1 MKDHGQL
8 FEDKKAYEIK
18 QEEEVKEQEPVLKN
32 GVINQEELA
41 NQAEENKV
49 EEPVEIP
56 EEKQYQF
63 EKKSAKK
70 GKGKKVPNYVLKNKR
85 KKMRKQVVA
94 DMLSAVDMKL
104 NATFEAWDNKK
115 ADEDFNYPITEALEL
130 EHEEITETIVK
141 HHTFKKDEVITQTV
155 VVDKEQ
161 KVTEKRA
168 AAKKLALCID
178 DLDKSKV
185 MARSAVDINDKKLM
199 DYRTFEEFSEFAPL
213 LGKDERLSKL
223 CSTYGNAKKHY
234 KTNVDGHNEENADK
248 IYRQEVCPVLDVLTD
263 TIMKIDATSFKLGSD
278 AELAK
283 NATELESMARALG
296 AYTEILQ
303 KEPKYRDYLFSKKY
317 KDTNETWGDKVL
329 KQMDRLS
336 AVSEYYRLRRLV
348 IEDEYYQEHA
358 NEEIPLEEKKG
369 DTIALK
375 RLKKNMR
382 ASVMAAGN
390 LTRVFKTLDLPN
402 PVYKDYDMAGILT
415 KYHYQN
421 EETDEAKRKKVAEK
435 HFQAIASSNQYI
447 RNMENERYLQPPLW
461 MQNCLTLD
469 PEEIKKKGNNK
480 DAGWAGGSSLT
491 DIALVDNYV
500 KKKGKT
506 NLYNKIDEMRKKKSK
521 GEWGGPPNFI
531 GGDKLLQDITISDNW
546 DRMMKTYASEQSYR
560 RTDEEIL
567 EMMDILSIQKD
578 EKKWKKI
585 KEDPEAVAFY
595 ESAYKEMLMKN
606 ISILLSS
613 TLRVDQ
619 TIGVK
624 FLTLHTID
632 LVQQLTP
639 ELRSAIMNTSII
651 TNITGGNNMELIDEL
666 FKNNN
671 KDGKYFYDPESLRDV
686 NAMGTK
692 NFRLGIIGT
701 TYSNIIFEMSGEEE
715 EVDFFKKAN
724 EALFGSRD
732 YYSMVILPEYDANR
746 QQAEKEGFDRSGRK
760 VVSWYL
766 IHHPEFMTEE
776 KLNLKVDGKYI
787 FQKESA
793 DSYRNY
799 LNANE
804 GEYRNII
811 LKKKVDIPSA
821 EELEKYEKSLKD
833 RKLFAMRIDRP
844 DDPEPDKD
852 VKISGTNLTV
862 KQRQISENR
871 KKDPYGVNL
880 VKNAMDE
887 MVVKDAEGNVV
898 INENGSLKMKESF
911 EHL

>member
-1 MKDHGQL
+1 MKQHDL
-8 FEDKKAYEIK
+8 LSEEKKKYEIK
-18 QEEEVKEQEPVLKN
+18 HDEEVKEQEPVFN
-32 GVINQEELA
+32 TGVVYQED
-41 NQAEENKV
+41 QAEENKI

-56 EEKQYQF
+56 EEMQYQF
-63 EKKSAKK
+63 EKKKSKK

-85 KKMRKQVVA
+85 KKLRKQAVD
-94 DMLSAVDMKL
+94 DMLSAVDQKL
-104 NATFEAWDNKK
+104 NATFEAWDKK
-115 ADEDFNYPITEALEL
+115 EADKEFYYPTTEALEL
-130 EHEEITETIVK
+130 EHEEITETVVK

-168 AAKKLALCID
+168 AAKRLALCID
-178 DLDKSKV
+178 DLDKQKV
-185 MARSAVDINDKKLM
+185 MARANVDINDKKLM

-213 LGKDERLSKL
+213 LGREGSLSKL
-223 CSTYGNAKKHY
+223 CSSYGKAKKNY
-234 KTNVDGHNEENADK
+234 KKNMDSHNEENANK
-248 IYRQEVCPVLDVLTD
+248 IYRQEVCPTLDVLTD
-263 TIMKIDATSFKLGSD
+263 TIMKIDATSFKLESD

-283 NATELESMARALG
+283 NASELEAMARALS

-358 NEEIPLEEKKG
+358 NEEIPLEEQKG

-390 LTRVFKTLDLPN
+390 LTRIFKTLDIPN

-415 KYHYQN
+415 KTHYQN
-421 EETDEAKRKKVAEK
+421 EEKDETERKKVAER
-435 HFQAIASSNQYI
+435 HFQDIASSNQYI

-461 MQNCLTLD
+461 MQNVLTLD

-480 DAGWAGGSSLT
+480 DAGWVGGTSFT
-491 DIALVDNYV
+491 DTIMVDNYL

-506 NLYNKIDEMRKKKSK
+506 NLFNKIDEMRKKKTG
-521 GEWGGPPNFI
+521 GEWGNSPNFI
-531 GGDKLLQDITISDNW
+531 GGDKLLKDITISDNW
-546 DRMMKTYASEQSYR
+546 DRMMRTYASEQSYR
-560 RTDEEIL
+560 RTDEEML

-578 EKKWKKI
+578 TKKWKKI
-585 KEDPEAVAFY
+585 KEDPEAAAFY
-595 ESAYKEMLMKN
+595 ESAYKEMVMKN

-624 FLTLHTID
+624 FLSLHTID

-692 NFRLGIIGT
+692 NFRLGIIGAT
-701 TYSNIIFEMSGEEE
+701 FYNIVMELSGDEEE
-715 EVDFFKKAN
+715 EEEDFFKKAN
-724 EALFGSRD
+724 QALFGSRT
-732 YYSMVILPEYDANR
+732 YYDDVILPEYDANR
-746 QQAEKEGFDRSGRK
+746 EQAEKEGFERDSRK
-760 VVSWYL
+760 VISWYL

-787 FQKESA
+787 FQMEASK
-793 DSYRNY
+793 SYRNY
-799 LNANE
+799 LSNNE
-804 GEYRNII
+804 GDYRRII
-811 LKKKVDIPSA
+811 LKKKVDVPSA
-821 EELEKYEKSLKD
+821 EELEKYEKSLKN
-833 RKLFAMRIDRP
+833 RKLFAMRTDKP
-844 DDPEPDKD
+844 DDPKPDEEI
-852 VKISGTNLTV
+852 KIKGTNIKV

-887 MVVKDAEGNVV
+887 MVVKDANGNV
-898 INENGSLKMKESF
+898 IKNENGSVKMKGSF